1 MSIEINNYNA
11 NICIT
16 PQINNTEY
24 NTFKDEL
31 QHELNTLMHERD
43 TFINPELDYLK
54 QEYTNINYEYDQ
66 LSILSDRVTKL
77 QTKCNNTYNNLIG
90 LLRRINNGEV
100 SNDDNTSTI
109 IVNYTK
115 LLNKRTNKYHNVY
128 DEYKYTH
135 NSIRNHK
142 HDLDIYRNELLVRL
156 NYIKSRILSI
166 QLTLDMHA

>member
-31 QHELNTLMHERD
+31 QHELNTLIHERD

-128 DEYKYTH
+128 DDINIHIIVYVIINMILTYIAM
-135 NSIRNHK
+135 NYWL
-142 HDLDIYRNELLVRL
+142 DLIISSHVYYRYN
-156 NYIKSRILSI
+156 
-166 QLTLDMHA
+166 